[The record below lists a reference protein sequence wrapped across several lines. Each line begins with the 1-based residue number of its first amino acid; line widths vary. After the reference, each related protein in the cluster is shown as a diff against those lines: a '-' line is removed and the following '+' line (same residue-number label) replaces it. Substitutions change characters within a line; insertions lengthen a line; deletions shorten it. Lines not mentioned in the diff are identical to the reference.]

1 MQFYCNCGKYVY
13 YRDIIVLDL
22 TASSKGQT
30 VFQKSCIVGSFNV
43 KVRDVIFLKKIGLE
57 TEARDAFSSKYT
69 SIYFC
74 DYEYS
79 YTNFKSF

>member
-1 MQFYCNCGKYVY
+1 MYM
-13 YRDIIVLDL
+13 
-22 TASSKGQT
+22 
-30 VFQKSCIVGSFNV
+30 
-43 KVRDVIFLKKIGLE
+43 KKIGLE

-79 YTNFKSF
+79 YTNFK